1 MKKCLAYSCLM
12 LCVALAGCQSTPT
25 KNEATKPQVTL
36 DDAQQLLDDAA
47 ATSGAEQSAL
57 KLQAAALFNKLDKP
71 DRALQ
76 TLTSIN
82 ASSLG
87 DALYANYQWIQSNA
101 YFKQGN
107 IHAAKGRLEQ
117 PRLQALLARAE
128 PYPNRALAT
137 ELAKCRSLRAQ
148 IYTDLGLQVEAI
160 NERILLGKLLSTIPQ
175 TTGNGAAVE
184 AQQVS
189 VQPAGSHPETL
200 ANELPD
206 RQINQEMIWM
216 MLMDMPLADLQREE
230 SQAATDTHKG
240 WFQLAIVSKN
250 NQRNITQ
257 QYDALLQW
265 QRQWQGHPGNN
276 PLPADLELIADIVN
290 NQPKRIA
297 VLLPSSGQLAPVAN
311 AIRDGIS
318 AAFFTNLAAGGVSP
332 ELRFYDVAEGDINEH
347 FDFAVAQ
354 GAEVVIGPLSKDKIQ
369 ALALR
374 PALPVPVL
382 ALNQVE
388 LSHPGPA
395 ELFQLGL
402 GIEDEA
408 VQAAERAFAD
418 GHRTALIT
426 TPNTTHGER
435 ATEAFTAHWQA
446 LGGTVVANLSYFN
459 EQALSKSIE
468 QILQL
473 DLSQGRARD
482 LRQLLGS
489 FEFEPRRRQD
499 IDAIFMLATPR
510 LGRQI
515 KPLLAFHYAGE
526 IPVYATSDIYEGT
539 PQSEPDLNGIIFS
552 NLPWFFQNTPEK
564 NSLLKNNEAPAKL
577 QRLYALGVDAFYLYP
592 RLQQLGAAD
601 RANFWGQTG
610 VLSLNELGQF
620 NRKQQWAKFR
630 RGKVQ
635 ALVTSQD
642 DTISAVQ

>member
-25 KNEATKPQVTL
+25 KNEATKPQITL
-36 DDAQQLLDDAA
+36 DDAQRLLDDAA
-47 ATSGAEQSAL
+47 NTSGAEQSAL
-57 KLQAAALFNKLDKP
+57 KLQAAALFNTLDKP

-76 TLTSIN
+76 TLASIN
-82 ASSLG
+82 VSSLG

-128 PYPNRALAT
+128 PYPNRALAVQ
-137 ELAKCRSLRAQ
+137 LAKCRSLRAQ

-160 NERILLGKLLSTIPQ
+160 NERILLGKLLSAIASTSSHTITTEPHQANQQ
-175 TTGNGAAVE
+175 TKIND
-184 AQQVS
+184 S
-189 VQPAGSHPETL
+189 
-200 ANELPD
+200 ELPD

-216 MLMDMPLADLQREE
+216 MLMDMPLADLQSEQDR
-230 SQAATDTHKG
+230 AATDIHKG

-311 AIRDGIS
+311 AIRDGLS
-318 AAFFTNLAAGGVSP
+318 AAFFTNLAAGGISP

-388 LSHPGPA
+388 LSYPGPA

-408 VQAAERAFAD
+408 MQAAERAFAD
-418 GHRTALIT
+418 GHRTALIA
-426 TPNTTHGER
+426 TPNTAHGER
-435 ATEAFTAHWQA
+435 ATEAFTTHWQA

-482 LRQLLGS
+482 LRQLLGPL
-489 FEFEPRRRQD
+489 EFEPRRRQD

-526 IPVYATSDIYEGT
+526 IPVYSTSDIYEGST
-539 PQSEPDLNGIIFS
+539 QSEPDLNGIIFS
-552 NLPWFFQNTPEK
+552 NLPWFFQSTPEK
-564 NSLLKNNEAPAKL
+564 KSLLKNNDAPAKL

-620 NRKQQWAKFR
+620 SRKQQWAKFR

-635 ALVTSQD
+635 ALITTQD
-642 DTISAVQ
+642 DTLSAVQ